1 MHVMVFVYIG
11 QTQFVP
17 RGSVLISRLPRSKSV
32 TLYNMVKLCLL
43 FSPIGAAAAGAAAGA
58 AAAQRASGISWQTP
72 PPARQHQE
80 EEEVEEEEL
89 SN

>member
-43 FSPIGAAAAGAAAGA
+43 FSPIGAAAAGAAA
-58 AAAQRASGISWQTP
+58 AQRASGISWQTP

>member
-43 FSPIGAAAAGAAAGA
+43 FSPIGAAAAGAAA
-58 AAAQRASGISWQTP
+58 AQRASGISWQTP

-80 EEEVEEEEL
+80 EEEEVEEEEL

>member
-43 FSPIGAAAAGAAAGA
+43 FSPIGAAAA
-58 AAAQRASGISWQTP
+58 QRASGISWQTP